1 MCLIVGIND
10 GQIHMIDS
18 VIPTFITVSILVVMH
33 DMIDAVTDV
42 CIEGHFLKTSLRRIT
57 SNQE

>member
-1 MCLIVGIND
+1 
-10 GQIHMIDS
+10 MIDS